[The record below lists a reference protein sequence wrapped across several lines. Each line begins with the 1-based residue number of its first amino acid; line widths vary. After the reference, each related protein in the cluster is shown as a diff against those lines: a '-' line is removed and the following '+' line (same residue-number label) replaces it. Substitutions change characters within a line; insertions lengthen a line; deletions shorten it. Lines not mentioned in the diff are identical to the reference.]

1 MAETYSAKPLPDTQP
16 HQATLSSRSPLPRYK
31 TQPPHP
37 YCSTPQSHS
46 QDASSLSHMP
56 TDHLPHSP
64 HKPSLHG
71 ASLFDQ
77 ACCPYPI
84 SLGCIANHPTPQLRP
99 NCFPADHNGVMPPL
113 HTPPSHN
120 LYTVNHRIAIKEL
133 PLDTLKTI
141 PSDIQLANLW
151 MQSNRTSPILSLY
164 NHHTQVMFKPINIPN
179 RPALHHTLSL
189 LNSHYPPS
197 ISHKPPHVNHLIPF
211 PILMFP

>member
-99 NCFPADHNGVMPPL
+99 NCVRAAHNRVMPPCTL
-113 HTPPSHN
+113 HHPTIS
-120 LYTVNHRIAIKEL
+120 TQSTIASQSKNCL
-133 PLDTLKTI
+133 LTLSRLSQVISNSPTFGCSLIALAQSSASTTI
-141 PSDIQLANLW
+141 ILRSCSN
-151 MQSNRTSPILSLY
+151 QSIYPTAQRFIILS
-164 NHHTQVMFKPINIPN
+164 PC
-179 RPALHHTLSL
+179 
-189 LNSHYPPS
+189 
-197 ISHKPPHVNHLIPF
+197 
-211 PILMFP
+211 